1 MKIAN
6 HAGVPGTLG
15 CRARTAHDGR
25 IVLLT
30 SWHVLFGNG
39 GREQGGVWLVD
50 EASGAG
56 ACPEIGRALYGRVGA
71 VRFRGEDCFVD
82 CAVASWV
89 PGRRPEPAWPV
100 VAGHDVAR
108 AGDLVTK
115 TGAGTGTT
123 AGVIVAVD
131 HADTAVVRGRRHP
144 APRQLLV
151 RPLAGRTAFA
161 AAGDSGAVIFTQER
175 KAVGLIWGANVR
187 GEAVACPIGP
197 ALQTMNILLTRGS

>member
-15 CRARTAHDGR
+15 CRAWTAHNKR

-50 EASGAG
+50 GAG
-56 ACPEIGRALYGRVGA
+56 GAGGCPEIGRALYGRVGA
-71 VRFRGEDCFVD
+71 VRFRGDDYFVD
-82 CAVASWV
+82 CAVASWL
-89 PGRRPEPAWPV
+89 PGTPPDPAWPV

-108 AGDLVTK
+108 AGELVTK

-131 HADTAVVRGRRHP
+131 HTDTAMVDGRPCP
-144 APRQLLV
+144 AARQLLV
-151 RPLAGRTAFA
+151 RPLAGQKAFA
-161 AAGDSGAVIFTQER
+161 AAGDSGAVIVTQER

-197 ALQTMNILLTRGS
+197 VLRTMNILLTRGS